1 MVGPESTGKSYLS
14 RQLAEHYGTEWVPE
28 FARPYLDEIDRPY
41 KKDDLNQIA
50 IGQIEL
56 EDKLMKKANRVLI
69 CDTNLLV
76 IKVWSEH
83 KYGHCEEWIN
93 AEIKNRH
100 YDLHLLTYID
110 LPWEDDP
117 QREHP
122 HMREYFYDVY
132 YQLLNNLGLPFVEIR
147 GDYRER
153 FKTAISAVDPL
164 L

>member
-1 MVGPESTGKSYLS
+1 
-14 RQLAEHYGTEWVPE
+14 
-28 FARPYLDEIDRPY
+28 
-41 KKDDLNQIA
+41 
-50 IGQIEL
+50 
-56 EDKLMKKANRVLI
+56 MKKANSVLI

-93 AEIKNRH
+93 TEIKNRK

-110 LPWEDDP
+110 LPWEEDP

-122 HMREYFYDVY
+122 HMRAYFYDVY
-132 YQLLNNLGLPFVEIR
+132 YQLLVNLGLSFVEIR
-147 GDYRER
+147 GDFHER
-153 FKTAISAVDPL
+153 LKTAISAVDPL